1 MANGAAL
8 LDDMISSSTSS
19 TQHRTAPSWSFAR
32 RVGLAA
38 RLALAGLLPIAAPV
52 AAQESES
59 LTARIARE
67 NLPAVVTLIALDDRD
82 QPLALGSGFFIT
94 RDGVI
99 VTNAHVVGGAA
110 KVLVRWRGQSGVAI
124 KILNFARNYDLVTI
138 QTSFMSTPV
147 VLLAD
152 SDTAAV
158 GQDVI
163 VLGSPQGLE
172 GTVSTGIIGGL
183 RILAGVRY
191 LQITAPISPGS
202 SGGPVFNAQG
212 RVIGISTA
220 TSSKGQNL
228 NFALPANLL
237 RDVPPATI
245 AFTAAKPAPFDLRDG
260 DRLKDLVFFNNIIEE
275 FGVFAEGS
283 TLAALTAS
291 LQNRTSDTI
300 SDVRVLVVV
309 KNPRGEVLDFHL
321 RDFKGTVIPPGL
333 AKQVSI
339 PIATRGFRTWGSGID
354 YDRGTYEIRLLDYKI
369 VGSRSDDPIKLR

>member
-1 MANGAAL
+1 MTNSAAL
-8 LDDMISSSTSS
+8 LLNASSSPNRLRPSESRSS
-19 TQHRTAPSWSFAR
+19 PRL
-32 RVGLAA
+32 GIAA
-38 RLALAGLLPIAAPV
+38 TLALAALLPFSLPV
-52 AAQESES
+52 AAQEQEPMA
-59 LTARIARE
+59 ARIARE

-82 QPLALGSGFFIT
+82 QPLALGSGFFVT
-94 RDGVI
+94 HDGVL

-110 KVLVRWRGQSGVAI
+110 KVLVRWRGRTGVAI
-124 KILNFARNYDLVTI
+124 KILNFARKYDLITM
-138 QTSFMSTPV
+138 QTSFTNTPS

-152 SDTAAV
+152 SETATA
-158 GQDVI
+158 GQDVV

-183 RILAGVRY
+183 RTIAGIRY

-220 TSSKGQNL
+220 TSAKGQNL

-237 RDVPPATI
+237 RDVPPASIT
-245 AFTAAKPAPFDLRDG
+245 FTAARPAPFDLRDG
-260 DRLKDLVFFNNIIEE
+260 DRLKDLVYFNNIMEE
-275 FGVFAEGS
+275 FGAFAENS
-283 TLAALTAS
+283 TLTALTAS

-309 KNPRGEVLDFHL
+309 KSPRGEVLDFHL
-321 RDFKGTVIPPGL
+321 REFKGTLIPPGL

-339 PIATRGFRTWGSGID
+339 PIATRGFRSWGTGFD
-354 YDRGTYEIRLLDYKI
+354 YDRGSYEIRLLDYKI
-369 VGSRSDDPIKLR
+369 VSSRGDDPIKRR

>member
-1 MANGAAL
+1 MMNGATL
-8 LDDMISSSTSS
+8 LHDVTSSSNPRRAAQSRLS
-19 TQHRTAPSWSFAR
+19 PR
-32 RVGLAA
+32 RVGIAASFALAA
-38 RLALAGLLPIAAPV
+38 LLPIALPV
-52 AAQESES
+52 AAQAQESVA
-59 LTARIARE
+59 ARIARE
-67 NLPAVVTLIALDDRD
+67 NLPSLVTLIALDERD

-94 RDGVI
+94 RDGVL

-110 KVLVRWRGQSGVAI
+110 KVLVRWRGQHGVAL
-124 KILNFARNYDLVTI
+124 KILNFASKYDLVTI
-138 QTSFMSTPV
+138 QTSFTATPA

-183 RILAGVRY
+183 RVLAGVRF

-202 SGGPVFNAQG
+202 SGGPVFNSQG

-220 TSSKGQNL
+220 TSAKGQNL

-237 RDVPPATI
+237 RDVPPAAI
-245 AFTAAKPAPFDLRDG
+245 AFTAAKPVPFDMRDG
-260 DRLKDLVFFNNIIEE
+260 DRLKDLVYFNNIIEE

-300 SDVRVLVVV
+300 ADVRVLVVV
-309 KNPRGEVLDFHL
+309 KSPRGEVLDFHL
-321 RDFKGTVIPPGL
+321 RDFRGTVIPPGL

-339 PIATRGFRTWGSGID
+339 PIATRGFRIWGSGID
-354 YDRGTYEIRLLDYKI
+354 YDRGTYEIRLLDYK
-369 VGSRSDDPIKLR
+369 VVSSRTDDPKRR

>member
-1 MANGAAL
+1 MMNGAAIL
-8 LDDMISSSTSS
+8 HDVSSSSNPRCSTQPPSS
-19 TQHRTAPSWSFAR
+19 TR
-32 RVGLAA
+32 RVGIAA
-38 RLALAGLLPIAAPV
+38 GLALAALLPMALPV
-52 AAQESES
+52 AAQEQEPVV
-59 LTARIARE
+59 ARIARE
-67 NLPAVVTLIALDDRD
+67 NLPSVVTLIALDDRD
-82 QPLALGSGFFIT
+82 QPLALGSGFFIS
-94 RDGVI
+94 RDGVL

-110 KVLVRWRGQSGVAI
+110 RVLVRWRGQSGVAL
-124 KILNFARNYDLVTI
+124 KILNFARKYDLVTI
-138 QTSFMSTPV
+138 QTSFTSTPA

-183 RILAGVRY
+183 RVLGGVKF

-202 SGGPVFNAQG
+202 SGGPVFNFQG

-220 TSSKGQNL
+220 TSAKGQNL
-228 NFALPANLL
+228 NFALPVNLL
-237 RDVPPATI
+237 RDVPPTTI
-245 AFTAAKPAPFDLRDG
+245 AFTAAKPVPFDMRDG
-260 DRLKDLVFFNNIIEE
+260 DRLKDLVYFNNIIEE

-309 KNPRGEVLDFHL
+309 KSPRGEVLDFHL
-321 RDFKGTVIPPGL
+321 RDFRGTVIPPGL

-354 YDRGTYEIRLLDYKI
+354 YDRGTYEIRLLDYK
-369 VGSRSDDPIKLR
+369 VSSRSDDRIKRP

>member
-1 MANGAAL
+1 M
-8 LDDMISSSTSS
+8 SS
-19 TQHRTAPSWSFAR
+19 AR
-32 RVGLAA
+32 RAGVAA
-38 RLALAGLLPIAAPV
+38 GLALAAMLPV
-52 AAQESES
+52 TSHVLAQEQEPAA
-59 LTARIARE
+59 ARISRE
-67 NLPAVVTLIALDDRD
+67 NLPSVVTLIALDDRD

-94 RDGVI
+94 RDGVL

-110 KVLVRWRGQSGVAI
+110 KVLVRWRGQSGVAV
-124 KILNFARNYDLVTI
+124 KILNFAQKYDLVTL
-138 QTSFMSTPV
+138 QTSFAMTPA

-158 GQDVI
+158 GQDVV

-183 RILAGVRY
+183 RTLGGVKF

-202 SGGPVFNAQG
+202 SGGPVFNSQG

-220 TSSKGQNL
+220 TSAKGQNL

-245 AFTAAKPAPFDLRDG
+245 AFAAAKPIPFDMRDG
-260 DRLKDLVFFNNIIEE
+260 DRLKDLVYFNNIIEE
-275 FGVFAEGS
+275 FGFFAEGS

-309 KNPRGEVLDFHL
+309 KSPRGEVLDFHL

-339 PIATRGFRTWGSGID
+339 PISTRGFRTWGIGID
-354 YDRGTYEIRLLDYKI
+354 YDRGSYEIRLLDYK
-369 VGSRSDDPIKLR
+369 VVSSRGDDPIKRR